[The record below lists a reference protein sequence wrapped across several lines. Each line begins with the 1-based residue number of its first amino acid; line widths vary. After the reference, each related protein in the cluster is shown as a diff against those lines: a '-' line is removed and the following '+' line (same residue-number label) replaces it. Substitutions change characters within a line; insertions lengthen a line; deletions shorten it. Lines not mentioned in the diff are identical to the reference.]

1 MVWKALKTLV
11 HYVHGFC
18 TKLSLYET
26 RSLYGTP
33 LPPLPSFDWLYPL
46 AFYILLPPPSLLP
59 HQRRRRLRRRRLV
72 GQSPV
77 LTLAHHARAPDHVAR
92 RVGSAGPLA
101 ATAAA
106 PLRVGAREGGDGG
119 VARGRLLLL
128 VVVVLQ
134 IIAKVK
140 SFILALQELLSKGVS
155 RCYNPLPP
163 TCFALSRREAME
175 LDIEGVFAAAAA
187 AVYMAAP

>member
-92 RVGSAGPLA
+92 RVGSAAPLA
-101 ATAAA
+101 AAAV

-140 SFILALQELLSKGVS
+140 SFILALVQELLSKGVS
-155 RCYNPLPP
+155 RCYNPHPP
-163 TCFALSRREAME
+163 AS
-175 LDIEGVFAAAAA
+175 
-187 AVYMAAP
+187 P